1 VCQSRGT
8 IESDRLRETGSSK
21 LDELGVVLPCLVL
34 CCVVLCV
41 RRRRSGGALPRPLHH
56 GNGEVGYIGVMHRC
70 GAALFSACMHLHACA
85 RVYKLPIIGVGA
97 MDVCMYVLQLF
108 VNLCKS
114 IPQPHSCVPGPIIH
128 GRPWISCCCPSPYII
143 IYTRDP

>member
-56 GNGEVGYIGVMHRC
+56 GNGEVGYIGVMHYNGEVGYIGVVHRC
-70 GAALFSACMHLHACA
+70 GASVWCSA
-85 RVYKLPIIGVGA
+85 V
-97 MDVCMYVLQLF
+97 
-108 VNLCKS
+108 
-114 IPQPHSCVPGPIIH
+114 
-128 GRPWISCCCPSPYII
+128 
-143 IYTRDP
+143 